1 MAPKL
6 QNHFLDFY
14 KKLEFS
20 FHILFYI
27 GLITTII
34 YIPQIPDNIKMYGP
48 NPIYRIIAFILVLAV
63 SLYIS
68 PIHALLLALIVVL
81 YVSFTPGSNG
91 EGYQNTQNSLVTA
104 RKQRR
109 WFDEEVLGE
118 NPVAYQNDKVITQA
132 PNT

>member
-14 KKLEFS
+14 KKLEFP
-20 FHILFYI
+20 FHILLYI
-27 GLITTII
+27 ALIISII
-34 YIPQIPDNIKMYGP
+34 YIPQIPDNIKIYGP
-48 NPIYRIIAFILVLAV
+48 NPIYRIIAFILVLALTV
-63 SLYIS
+63 YIS
-68 PIHALLLALIVVL
+68 PIHGLLLALIVVL
-81 YVSFTPGSNG
+81 YVSFTTGRNG

-118 NPVAYQNDKVITQA
+118 NPVAYQNDKVITLA

>member
-14 KKLEFS
+14 KKLEFP
-20 FHILFYI
+20 FHILLYI
-27 GLITTII
+27 ALIISII
-34 YIPQIPDNIKMYGP
+34 YIPQIPDNIKIYGP
-48 NPIYRIIAFILVLAV
+48 NPIYRIIAFILVLALTV
-63 SLYIS
+63 YIS
-68 PIHALLLALIVVL
+68 PIHGLLLALIVVL
-81 YVSFTPGSNG
+81 YVSFTPGRNG
-91 EGYQNTQNSLVTA
+91 EGYQNSQNSLVTA

-118 NPVAYQNDKVITQA
+118 NPVAYQNDKVITLA